1 MKKRNKLDSS
11 ANKATAFNLILAIF
25 VLLSSSTVLTA
36 AGADLDQRDTVQL
49 GSPLSAESKNG
60 NIVNNV
66 NNNIEPP
73 AVPSKAPVADVEV
86 KVSYFVQIID
96 YIINNAIIF

>member
-1 MKKRNKLDSS
+1 MKKRNKLDRS
-11 ANKATAFNLILAIF
+11 ANGATAFNLLLAIF
-25 VLLSSSTVLTA
+25 VLLSASTVLTA
-36 AGADLDQRDTVQL
+36 SGADLDQTDTVQL

-73 AVPSKAPVADVEV
+73 AVPSKALVADVEV
-86 KVSYFVQIID
+86 KVSYIVQISD
-96 YIINNAIIF
+96 TFINRTIIF